1 MADDNSEE
9 FEKMLRQFLDS
20 GEHFDIS
27 ELAKAAG
34 LPGDPAAIEK
44 MLAQL
49 HEALSQGN
57 EGITESMVR
66 DAATKVANLG
76 AITVSASTISAAH
89 SALNLAT
96 LWLDEATSISPLT
109 ATPTTM
115 TRAEW
120 ARATIPVWVQISE
133 PVARSIST
141 AGERALGDS
150 MPTDESATAAGAF
163 AALRRLGGTLFS
175 LQLGQI
181 VGAISGEVLSG
192 GDIGIPLLDG
202 NLEHELRAV
211 LIPQNV
217 AEFATGLEIP
227 LDDVMLYLAIRE
239 IAHAR
244 LFKHS
249 KWLKLALVASLTDY
263 ANGISINADSM
274 RDAMADIDLSDA
286 EALRRLVSDGS
297 LIPPKTEE
305 QLVALGR
312 IETLLAIV
320 EGWVDVVSDAAA
332 HRLPTRAAIAEMVR
346 RNRAVGRPGDKAL
359 AGLIGLDAR
368 PRRLREAAAMWR
380 AVDAAVTAE
389 VRDSLWDH
397 PDVVP
402 TSADIDDPSAL
413 VARLTEPSP
422 QPDAMDAALR
432 QLLEDDDSVEGD
444 ERS

>member
-9 FEKMLRQFLDS
+9 FQEMLRKFLES
-20 GEHFDIS
+20 GEHFDIA

-34 LPGDPAAIEK
+34 LPGDAVAIEK
-44 MLAQL
+44 MLSQL
-49 HEALSQGN
+49 QEALSRGN
-57 EGITESMVR
+57 EGITEQMVR
-66 DAATKVANLG
+66 DTATTTANSH
-76 AITVSASTISAAH
+76 AVTVNASTIAAAEN
-89 SALNLAT
+89 ALKLAT
-96 LWLDEATSISPLT
+96 LWLDEATTISPLT
-109 ATPTTM
+109 VTPATM

-150 MPTDESATAAGAF
+150 IPEEESATAAGAF

-175 LQLGQI
+175 LQLGTIIGQL
-181 VGAISGEVLSG
+181 SEEVLSG

-202 NLEHELRAV
+202 VLEHELRAV

-217 AEFATGLEIP
+217 AEFADGLDIP

-249 KWLKLALVASLTDY
+249 KWLKLGLVASITDY
-263 ANGISINADSM
+263 ANGIAINADSM
-274 RDAMADIDLSDA
+274 RDAMRDIDLSDA

-297 LIPPKTEE
+297 LIPPKTDE

-312 IETLLAIV
+312 IETLLAVV
-320 EGWVDVVSDAAA
+320 EGWVDVVADEAA
-332 HRLPTRAAIAEMVR
+332 HRLPSRGAIAEMVR
-346 RNRAVGRPGDKAL
+346 RNRAVGRPGEKAL

-368 PRRLREAAAMWR
+368 PRRLRDAAAMWR
-380 AVDAAVTAE
+380 AIDSAVTTDI
-389 VRDSLWDH
+389 RDSLWDH

-413 VARLTEPSP
+413 ITRLTSP
-422 QPDAMDAALR
+422 PAQPDEIDDAIR
-432 QLLEDDDSVEGD
+432 KLLDDGAVDDD
-444 ERS
+444 